1 MSVVAVTGA
10 SGFVGR
16 AVVAALAARGDR
28 VIALGRTAA
37 PQGLPAGVESRRF
50 DPNEATPNPEAF
62 EGADAVVHLSGESV
76 AGRWTSEKKGRIL
89 DSRALGTNNL
99 IASLAACSKRPSVLV
114 SASAVGYYG
123 SRGDEP
129 LFETSAP
136 GKDFLA
142 DVVVRW
148 EAAADQAE
156 ALGIRTVCLRS
167 AIVLGNG
174 GALEQ
179 MKLPFLFCAGGPLG
193 SGRQFV
199 PWIHLDDM
207 VALYLFALDHEK
219 LRGPINAV
227 APDYATNARF
237 GQALGVALARP
248 ALLPAPAFALR
259 AVLGEFAETILG
271 SQLVIPAVAEDA
283 GFQWS
288 YPYLESAFAQI
299 FNRPRS
305 AQVRIFRGSQVVPRP
320 VDEVFA
326 FFSSPR
332 NLERITPP
340 ILRFKVRSE
349 SGPLERGTIYDY
361 TISLRGIPMRWKT
374 LIAEVVPRER
384 FVDVQLHGPYAL
396 WRHVH
401 TFRQVEGGVEIDDAV
416 DYLLPFAPIGDLAGP
431 FVRSDVEEIFRFRKR
446 AIAEAFGS

>member
-28 VIALGRTAA
+28 VIALGRSPATE
-37 PQGLPAGVESRRF
+37 GLPANVESRRF
-50 DPNEATPNPEAF
+50 DPNDTAPNPEAF
-62 EGADAVVHLSGESV
+62 EGADAVVHLSGETV
-76 AGRWTSEKKGRIL
+76 AGRWTSEKKQRIL
-89 DSRALGTNNL
+89 DSRVVGTNNL
-99 IASLAACSKRPSVLV
+99 IASLAACSKRPSALV

-129 LFETSAP
+129 LFEKSAP
-136 GKDFLA
+136 GADFLA

-148 EAAADQAE
+148 EAGAHEAE
-156 ALGIRTVCLRS
+156 ALGIRTVCLRT

-174 GALEQ
+174 GALQQ
-179 MKLPFLFCAGGPLG
+179 MKLPFLFGAGGPLG

-207 VALYLFALDHEK
+207 VALYLFALDHEE

-237 GQALGVALARP
+237 GQSLGAALARP

-259 AVLGEFAETILG
+259 AVLGEFAGSILA
-271 SQLVIPAVAEDA
+271 SQLVIPAVAKDA
-283 GFQWS
+283 GFRWS
-288 YPYLESAFAQI
+288 FPHLEPALAQI

-305 AQVRIFRGSQVVPRP
+305 ANVRIFRGSQVVPRP
-320 VDEVFA
+320 IDEVFA

-340 ILRFKVRSE
+340 ILRFKVLNDT
-349 SGPLERGTIYDY
+349 GPLERGTTYEY
-361 TISLRGIPMRWKT
+361 AISLRGIPMRWKT
-374 LIAEVVPRER
+374 MIAEVAPRER
-384 FVDVQLHGPYAL
+384 FEDVQLHGPYAL

-401 TFRQVEGGVEIDDAV
+401 TFRPVDGGVEIDDAV

-431 FVRSDVEEIFRFRKR
+431 FVRSDVEEIFRFRKG
-446 AIAEAFGS
+446 AIAEAFGP